1 MRERESF
8 RTVGDFEQQ
17 WKQFPN
23 PIDEF
28 HSSEEILRDTVQGLF
43 ELSEIAGKRVL
54 EIGSGSGRVL
64 EILRRFGP
72 SKLVGVEPSNHAL
85 VLTERFA
92 SNSEVRIVRARGDEP
107 LDEKFDV
114 CFLIGVL
121 HHIPEP
127 EPVLRNILNSLAGD
141 GRLVVWVYGREGI
154 SQLGVYAIMGLRI
167 ITTRLPDRLLRAFS
181 SFLAAG
187 IRLYGR
193 LALRTGNA
201 NLPMKGYL
209 SHVFLKCAVDKQVE
223 IVFDQ
228 LNPQCARYYR
238 KSELLKEMQAAGFTR
253 IAMASRHG
261 YSISAVAS

>member
-1 MRERESF
+1 MREREGF

-23 PIDEF
+23 PLDEF

-72 SKLVGVEPSNHAL
+72 SKLVGVEPSDHAL
-85 VLTERFA
+85 VLKERFA
-92 SNSEVRIVRARGDEP
+92 GNSEVRIVRARGDEP

-127 EPVLRNILNSLAGD
+127 EPVLRNILNSLAED

-154 SQLGVYAIMGLRI
+154 SQLGVYAIMGLRT
-167 ITTRLPDRLLRAFS
+167 ITTRVPDRLLRAFS
-181 SFLAAG
+181 SILAAC

-193 LALRTGNA
+193 LALRTGSA

-228 LNPQCARYYR
+228 LNPRCARYYR
-238 KSELLKEMQAAGFTR
+238 KSELSEELYRAGFTR
-253 IAMASRHG
+253 IVMASRHG